1 MALTYSQAR
10 TMLRTINGNNSS
22 NPIYIGLS
30 RTAPGRSGNSV
41 DEPPAEAGYRR
52 VRLASN
58 AMTDPAN
65 GSTHNQDTIYF
76 AEATG
81 DWGVCTYF
89 CLFSSQSASHD
100 SSGNDNS
107 LLAFGALPNSVHPTG
122 NETSGT
128 VPLIRAGNLVMT
140 L

>member
-10 TMLRTINGNNSS
+10 TMLRTINGNNGS
-22 NPIYIGLS
+22 IYIGLS
-30 RTAPGRSGNSV
+30 RTAPGRSGNNV
-41 DEPPAEAGYRR
+41 EEPPAEAGYRR
-52 VRLASN
+52 VLLSSS
-58 AMTDPAN
+58 AMSDPAN

-89 CLFSSQSASHD
+89 CLFNRATANKD
-100 SSGNDNS
+100 SSGNDTT
-107 LLAFGALPNSVHPTG
+107 LLAYGSLPNSVHPTG
-122 NETSGT
+122 NDTSGT

-140 L
+140 I